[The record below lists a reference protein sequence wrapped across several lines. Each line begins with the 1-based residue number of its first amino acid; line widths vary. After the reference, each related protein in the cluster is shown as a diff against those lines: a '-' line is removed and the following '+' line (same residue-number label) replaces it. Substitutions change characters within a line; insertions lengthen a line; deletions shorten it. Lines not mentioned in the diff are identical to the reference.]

1 MINVTS
7 LKKSE
12 IVLLLLIILS
22 FIPGL
27 LLYPEL
33 PGQVP
38 SHWNINGEIDGY
50 SSRLTSVFLFP
61 AMNLVFFF
69 LFLFLPKID
78 PSRKNYAKFSTSY
91 AVMRWAV
98 HLFFSLI
105 YLFILFNALRIAK
118 GQSSWDVSIIIPG
131 GVSLLFIVIGNYLTG
146 VRHNYFVG
154 FRTPWTLANEQV
166 WQKTHRLGGKL
177 FVLSGVVGLAGIF
190 FQSTRRFA
198 FLIGPLLLTVVV
210 TTVYSYLEFRKLQ
223 TY

>member
-1 MINVTS
+1 MAS
-7 LKKSE
+7 PKKSE
-12 IVLLLLIILS
+12 MVLLLLIILS

-27 LLYPEL
+27 LLYQQMPS
-33 PGQVP
+33 QVP
-38 SHWNINGEIDGY
+38 SHWNINGEVNGY

-61 AMNLVFFF
+61 AMNLVLYFIF
-69 LFLFLPKID
+69 LFIPQID

-91 AVMRWAV
+91 IVMRWAV
-98 HLFFSLI
+98 HLFFTFV
-105 YLFILFNALRIAK
+105 YLFILFNALRITQ
-118 GQSSWDVSIIIPG
+118 GQSSWNVSIIIPG
-131 GVSLLFIVIGNYLTG
+131 GFSLLFIVIGNYLTR

-190 FQSTRRFA
+190 FESTLRFA
-198 FLIGPLLLTVVV
+198 LMIGPVLLTVVV

-223 TY
+223 VKN